1 MPSTPGASRTRLL
14 LAYIACFVLWGST
27 WAVVKVGLE
36 DLPPLRFAGAR
47 MMLAGLVLL
56 PFSGLLRA
64 RLGARTWGLLLGV
77 GVLQI
82 ALPYGLLFVAQQ
94 WIPSSWSALLF
105 STYAVWLLLVGRL
118 LLPDQ
123 PLTPLKLLSA
133 GLGLSGI
140 VALQSEHLH
149 GLGLTGLVLAGCVLT
164 LVATVSISLANVL
177 VRRSLAH
184 VPTGLS
190 VCVQTLSSSV
200 LLLAASAAFESHLPG
215 HWTPRALLS
224 IAYLAVCATA
234 LTYQLLFWLLPRVPL
249 SVIGVMPLL
258 DTLVAVLLGVVLLGE
273 RVDSS
278 LLLGGA
284 LILSGA
290 ALANLPSSPPAQAS
304 PQAPPGVS
312 PEAPEEAPP
321 GGGPLASAPRQVA

>member
-1 MPSTPGASRTRLL
+1 MPSTAGASRARLL
-14 LAYIACFVLWGST
+14 LAYLACFVLWGST
-27 WAVVKVGLE
+27 WSVVKVGLQ
-36 DLPPLRFAGAR
+36 DLPPLRFAGVR
-47 MMLAGLVLL
+47 MLLAGLVLL
-56 PFSGLLRA
+56 PFSGLLRV
-64 RLGARTWGLLLGV
+64 RPGARTLGMLMGV

-140 VALQSEHLH
+140 VALQYEHLH
-149 GLGLTGLVLAGCVLT
+149 GVGLTGLVLAGCVLT

-184 VPTGLS
+184 VPTRLS

-200 LLLAASAAFESHLPG
+200 LLLAASAALESHLPG

-224 IAYLAVCATA
+224 ITYLAVGATA
-234 LTYQLLFWLLPRVPL
+234 LTYQLLFWLLARVPL
-249 SVIGVMPLL
+249 AVIGVMPLL
-258 DTLVAVLLGVVLLGE
+258 DTLVAVLLGVGMLGE
-273 RVDSS
+273 RVDAS
-278 LLLGGA
+278 LLVGGA
-284 LILSGA
+284 LILSSA
-290 ALANLPSSPPAQAS
+290 ALANLPSSPPAPAPSAPAEAS
-304 PQAPPGVS
+304 S
-312 PEAPEEAPP
+312 TPE
-321 GGGPLASAPRQVA
+321 PLASPPRRAA

>member
-1 MPSTPGASRTRLL
+1 MPSTSSPGASRARLL

-27 WAVVKVGLE
+27 WSVVKVALE

-56 PFSGLLRA
+56 PFSGLR
-64 RLGARTWGLLLGV
+64 RSRPDARTLWTLLGV
-77 GVLQI
+77 GLLQI
-82 ALPYGLLFVAQQ
+82 ALPYGLLFIAQQ

-105 STYAVWLLLVGRL
+105 STYAVWLLLVGRM

-123 PLTPLKLLSA
+123 PLTPLKLVSA
-133 GLGLSGI
+133 ALGLVGI
-140 VALQSEHLH
+140 VALQHEHLR
-149 GLGLTGLVLAGCVLT
+149 GLNLSGLVVAGCLLT
-164 LVATVSISLANVL
+164 LLATVSISLANVL

-200 LLLAASAAFESHLPG
+200 LLLAASLAFESHLPG
-215 HWTPRALLS
+215 HWTPRAVGA
-224 IAYLAVCATA
+224 IVYLAVGATA
-234 LTYQLLFWLLPRVPL
+234 LTYQLLFWLLSRVPL
-249 SVIGVMPLL
+249 AVVGAMPLL
-258 DTLVAVLLGVVLLGE
+258 DTLVAVGLGVVMLGE

-284 LILSGA
+284 LILSSA
-290 ALANLPSSPPAQAS
+290 ALANLSPS
-304 PQAPPGVS
+304 APPPPEAI
-312 PEAPEEAPP
+312 PEAPSSGE
-321 GGGPLASAPRQVA
+321 PLAPAPRRAA

>member
-1 MPSTPGASRTRLL
+1 MPSSSGASRARLL
-14 LAYIACFVLWGST
+14 LAYTACFVLWGST
-27 WAVVKVGLE
+27 WAVVKVGLQ

-64 RLGARTWGLLLGV
+64 RPGARTLWVLMGV

-140 VALQSEHLH
+140 VALQYEHLH
-149 GLGLTGLVLAGCVLT
+149 GVGLTGLVLAGCVLT
-164 LVATVSISLANVL
+164 LVATVSISVANVL

-184 VPTGLS
+184 VPTSLS

-215 HWTPRALLS
+215 HWTPRALVS
-224 IAYLAVCATA
+224 ITFLAVCATA
-234 LTYQLLFWLLPRVPL
+234 LTYQLLFWLLSRVPL
-249 SVIGVMPLL
+249 AVVGAMPLL
-258 DTLVAVLLGVVLLGE
+258 DTLVAVLLGVVMLGE
-273 RVDSS
+273 RVDTS
-278 LLLGGA
+278 LLVGGA

-290 ALANLPSSPPAQAS
+290 ALANLPSSPSDKAPAQA
-304 PQAPPGVS
+304 P
-312 PEAPEEAPP
+312 PEAADDGEA
-321 GGGPLASAPRQVA
+321 LASAPQQVA

>member
-1 MPSTPGASRTRLL
+1 MPSSSGASRARLL
-14 LAYIACFVLWGST
+14 LAYTACFVLWGST
-27 WAVVKVGLE
+27 WAVVKVGLQ

-64 RLGARTWGLLLGV
+64 RPGARTLWVLMGV

-123 PLTPLKLLSA
+123 PLTPMKLVAA
-133 GLGLSGI
+133 GLGLAGI
-140 VALQSEHLH
+140 FALQREQLH
-149 GLGLTGLVLAGCVLT
+149 GLSLSGQVVLGCGLTLL
-164 LVATVSISLANVL
+164 ATVSISLANVL
-177 VRRSLAH
+177 VRRSLGH
-184 VPTGLS
+184 VATGLS

-200 LLLAASAAFESHLPG
+200 LLLAGSFLFEGDLPA
-215 HWTPRALLS
+215 HWTPRAVLV

-234 LTYQLLFWLLPRVPL
+234 LTYQLLFWLLSRVPL
-249 SVIGVMPLL
+249 TVVGVMPLL
-258 DTLVAVLLGVVLLGE
+258 DTLVAVLLGVGMLGE

-278 LLLGGA
+278 LLVGGV
-284 LILSGA
+284 LILASA
-290 ALANLPSSPPAQAS
+290 ALANLAPSTPRPPEPTPEPAS
-304 PQAPPGVS
+304 V
-312 PEAPEEAPP
+312 PEAPA
-321 GGGPLASAPRQVA
+321 RQTA

>member
-1 MPSTPGASRTRLL
+1 MSSSSGASRARLL
-14 LAYIACFVLWGST
+14 FAYIACFVLWGSS

-36 DLPPLRFAGAR
+36 DLPPLRFAAVR

-56 PFSGLLRA
+56 PFSGLR
-64 RLGARTWGLLLGV
+64 RSRPDARTAWVLMGV

-82 ALPYGLLFVAQQ
+82 ALPYGLLFTAQQ

-123 PLTPLKLLSA
+123 PLTPLKLVSA
-133 GLGLSGI
+133 GLGLAGI
-140 VALQSEHLH
+140 LALQHEHLA
-149 GLGLTGLVLAGCVLT
+149 GLSFSGLVVAGCLLS
-164 LVATVSISLANVL
+164 LVATISISLANVL

-184 VPTGLS
+184 VPTSLS

-200 LLLAASAAFESHLPG
+200 LLLGASVIFESHLPG
-215 HWTPRALLS
+215 HWTPRAVL
-224 IAYLAVCATA
+224 ATVFLAVGATA
-234 LTYQLLFWLLPRVPL
+234 LTYRLLFWLLARMPL
-249 SVIGVMPLL
+249 TVIGAMPLL
-258 DTLVAVLLGVVLLGE
+258 DTLVAVLLGVVMLGE

-284 LILSGA
+284 LILSSA
-290 ALANLPSSPPAQAS
+290 ALANLSPAEPKKPSDATS
-304 PQAPPGVS
+304 
-312 PEAPEEAPP
+312 EAPLSEPMAP
-321 GGGPLASAPRQVA
+321 SPRKAA

>member
-1 MPSTPGASRTRLL
+1 MPSTPGASRARLL
-14 LAYIACFVLWGST
+14 LAYTACFVLWGST

-36 DLPPLRFAGAR
+36 DLPPLRFAGVR
-47 MMLAGLVLL
+47 MLLAGLVLL
-56 PFSGLLRA
+56 PFSGLLRVRPAA
-64 RLGARTWGLLLGV
+64 RTTWGLMGV

-133 GLGLSGI
+133 ALGLSGI
-140 VALQSEHLH
+140 VALQSQHLH
-149 GLGLTGLVLAGCVLT
+149 GVGLTGLVLAGCVLT

-177 VRRSLAH
+177 VRRSLEH
-184 VPTGLS
+184 VPTRLS

-200 LLLAASAAFESHLPG
+200 LLLAASAFFESHLPG

-224 IAYLAVCATA
+224 ITYLAVCATA
-234 LTYQLLFWLLPRVPL
+234 LTYQLLFWLLARVPL
-249 SVIGVMPLL
+249 AVIGAMPLL
-258 DTLVAVLLGVVLLGE
+258 DTLVAVLLGVVMLGE
-273 RVDSS
+273 RVDAS
-278 LLLGGA
+278 LLVGGV

-290 ALANLPSSPPAQAS
+290 VLATLPAAPAARAPSESPSGAAPPAS
-304 PQAPPGVS
+304 EPQRA
-312 PEAPEEAPP
+312 A
-321 GGGPLASAPRQVA
+321 

>member
-1 MPSTPGASRTRLL
+1 MVVRPAMSSAPGASRARLL
-14 LAYIACFVLWGST
+14 LAYTACFVFWGST

-36 DLPPLRFAGAR
+36 DLPPLRFAGVR

-56 PFSGLLRA
+56 PFSGLLRV
-64 RLGARTWGLLLGV
+64 RPDARTTGLLMGV

-82 ALPYGLLFVAQQ
+82 ALPYGLLFIAQQ

-123 PLTPLKLLSA
+123 PLSPRKLLSS
-133 GLGLSGI
+133 GLGLAGI
-140 VALQSEHLH
+140 VALQYEHLH
-149 GLGLTGLVLAGCVLT
+149 GMGLTGLVLAGCVLT

-184 VPTGLS
+184 VPTSLS
-190 VCVQTLSSSV
+190 VCVQTLSSSL

-224 IAYLAVCATA
+224 ITYLAVCATA
-234 LTYQLLFWLLPRVPL
+234 LTYQLLFWLLSRVPL

-258 DTLVAVLLGVVLLGE
+258 DTLVAVLLGVVMLGE
-273 RVDSS
+273 RVDAS
-278 LLLGGA
+278 LLVGGA
-284 LILSGA
+284 LILFSA
-290 ALANLPSSPPAQAS
+290 ALANLPFSPPAPAPSES
-304 PQAPPGVS
+304 PTGA
-312 PEAPEEAPP
+312 
-321 GGGPLASAPRQVA
+321 GPLASAPRRVA

>member
-1 MPSTPGASRTRLL
+1 MPTTTGASRARLL
-14 LAYIACFVLWGST
+14 LAYTACFVLWGST

-36 DLPPLRFAGAR
+36 DLPPLRFAGTR

-56 PFSGLLRA
+56 PFSGLLRS
-64 RLGARTWGLLLGV
+64 RFDARTWGLLLGV

-123 PLTPLKLLSA
+123 PLTSRKLLSA
-133 GLGLSGI
+133 GLGLAGI
-140 VALQSEHLH
+140 VALQYQHLH
-149 GLGLTGLVLAGCVLT
+149 GLGLTGLVLAGCALT

-184 VPTGLS
+184 VPTPLS

-200 LLLAASAAFESHLPG
+200 LLLAGAFAFESHLPA
-215 HWTPRALLS
+215 HWTPRALLV
-224 IAYLAVCATA
+224 IAYLAVGATA

-249 SVIGVMPLL
+249 AVVGAMPLL

-278 LLLGGA
+278 LLLGGL
-284 LILSGA
+284 LILSSA
-290 ALANLPSSPPAQAS
+290 ALANLAPSSSLSEA
-304 PQAPPGVS
+304 APVAPS
-312 PEAPEEAPP
+312 SEPEAAEPQRA
-321 GGGPLASAPRQVA
+321 A